1 MSFDHDPEMPIDA
14 DADLN
19 IVLNGDDNFASTNN
33 VDRRNVGT
41 MIRWIIGSIAMA
53 FLFAVTID
61 VDALVFIKQPAD
73 ITSGATTTTTTV
85 KRVANDNLFDLDHSE
100 LRKLNLFCSCI
111 SANDFSCHPNN
122 ACENAKKC
130 TDPRGTD
137 ECNSSGNYVW
147 QRQRE
152 RVANN
157 NLLEECCVNT
167 ATNTCHATD
176 KCNKKEKECKKCNN
190 KTSDDYTWMLP
201 GGSPPTP
208 PPGPPDQPDN
218 GGGTTDGDG
227 NNQIENPCC
236 AIIAT
241 NTCHEDNKC
250 NQKVKNCENKK
261 CQKNG
266 VAVWQVPS
274 KQSSTPTSAPS
285 NSPTPKPSTSA
296 PSPTPTSSPT
306 GAPTNPVPAT
316 PAPTGAPTLSTPAP
330 TGAPT
335 LSTPAPSK
343 NPTTAPTV
351 TVDSTV
357 YEYTN
362 TGRECD
368 LNEGGDNVQGPAP
381 LADKRNVVLDFWAW
395 GDSPYDFMVDTC
407 LDKDGDPS
415 TCKDCAKKNSDMK
428 KMPYPNTCTFE
439 GADFKC
445 VKETII
451 PFMNGK
457 MDQGDG
463 AFQVHLGDI
472 LKGTNAAANSRRCT
486 PASFDSRAKLFQP
499 AKNFLLINGDNE
511 SNECVG
517 YDINKPTDPVRE
529 MWRERFGQY
538 SFTSDFPAITGGGRP
553 T

>member
-1 MSFDHDPEMPIDA
+1 MLFKQPCQDYFLSMGKHVHRKSGAAAEESVEIVATTGHNFSGFIGYDHHNMSFELDPEMPTAVAA
-14 DADLN
+14 DPIIGLD
-19 IVLNGDDNFASTNN
+19 GDDFASAN
-33 VDRRNVGT
+33 RRNGGARKRWLIGA
-41 MIRWIIGSIAMA
+41 MISTA
-53 FLFAVTID
+53 FLLVIVAI
-61 VDALVFIKQPAD
+61 VFIKQPAD
-73 ITSGATTTTTTV
+73 NTSLA
-85 KRVANDNLFDLDHSE
+85 
-100 LRKLNLFCSCI
+100 
-111 SANDFSCHPNN
+111 SA
-122 ACENAKKC
+122 AAAK
-130 TDPRGTD
+130 
-137 ECNSSGNYVW
+137 
-147 QRQRE
+147 

-157 NLLEECCVNT
+157 NLLAECCVNI

-176 KCNKKEKECKKCNN
+176 KCNKKEKECEKCNK
-190 KTSDDYTWMLP
+190 KTSDEYSWMLP
-201 GGSPPTP
+201 GGSPPP
-208 PPGPPDQPDN
+208 PVPVPPEPRQPDN
-218 GGGTTDGDG
+218 GGGTTDEDVHKE
-227 NNQIENPCC
+227 IEIPCC

-250 NQKVKNCENKK
+250 NQQVKNCENKK

-274 KQSSTPTSAPS
+274 KQSPAPTSAPS

-306 GAPTNPVPAT
+306 DAPTNPVPA
-316 PAPTGAPTLSTPAP
+316 TPAP

-343 NPTTAPTV
+343 NPTTAPTA

-362 TGRECD
+362 TGKSCSIG
-368 LNEGGDNVQGPAP
+368 GGDNVQGPAP
-381 LADKRNVVLDFWAW
+381 LPDKRNVMLDFWAW
-395 GDSPYDFMVDTC
+395 GDSPYDYMVDTC
-407 LDKDGDPS
+407 LDENENLS
-415 TCKDCAKKNSDMK
+415 TCNECKKENGDIDE
-428 KMPYPNTCTFE
+428 MPYPNTCTFE

-445 VKETII
+445 VKESII

-511 SNECVG
+511 SNECMG
-517 YDINKPTDPVRE
+517 YDINTPTDPVRE

-538 SFTSDFPAITGGGRP
+538 LFTSDFPAITGGGRP